1 MADDKKQATTKAEK
15 PPKPQADKPAKA
27 VDKKAVVVV
36 DPKAVPPNAPI
47 KTHIDQLEELT
58 KIDLDTLGDLD
69 TADLRKKMLQ
79 GVYLLEHVLFSQAG
93 FEFKRIQNL
102 RKLIGDVEKEIFDE
116 AKFKNLSESEK
127 LRLYRMM
134 MANMS
139 QSLEF
144 MSNLH
149 KNVTLGIEAVNSI
162 DRIKADKGFMAG
174 APEDNVGVKD
184 EVDAVKNAILE
195 KIAKKLKDPNA
206 RAEGAKAVEVA
217 APNKKPKKK
226 PKKKK
231 KKAKKPH
238 IQKPIEAVPKEN
250 EGGEG

>member
-1 MADDKKQATTKAEK
+1 MADEKKQVPPATPEK
-15 PPKPQADKPAKA
+15 PKKDVKSAPAKPVGVVA
-27 VDKKAVVVV
+27 QVPAVVIQTHVDK
-36 DPKAVPPNAPI
+36 
-47 KTHIDQLEELT
+47 LEELT

-93 FEFKRIQNL
+93 FEFKRIQKL
-102 RKLIGDVEKEIFDE
+102 RNLIGQVESEIFDE
-116 AKFKNLSESEK
+116 AKFKQMSESEK

-139 QSLEF
+139 GSLEF

-174 APEDNVGVKD
+174 APEDEVKD
-184 EVDAVKNAILE
+184 EVDGIRAMLME
-195 KIAKKLKDPNA
+195 KIASKLKDPNA
-206 RAEGAKAVEVA
+206 RTEVI
-217 APNKKPKKK
+217 KVIGDKPKPKPK

-231 KKAKKPH
+231 KPKPKPKP
-238 IQKPIEAVPKEN
+238 KPIPKPATNVPKV
-250 EGGEG
+250 EGNKGGI

>member
-1 MADDKKQATTKAEK
+1 MAEDKKTQPQK
-15 PPKPQADKPAKA
+15 PPKQGKTKT
-27 VDKKAVVVV
+27 VEVVPSSPVQQ
-36 DPKAVPPNAPI
+36 I
-47 KTHIDQLEELT
+47 KDHADQLEQLT
-58 KIDLDTLGDLD
+58 QIDLAQLGDLD

-102 RKLIGDVEKEIFDE
+102 RNLIGDVEKEIFDE
-116 AKFKNLSESEK
+116 KKFKAMSESEK

-134 MANMS
+134 MANMAG
-139 QSLEF
+139 SLEF

-174 APEDNVGVKD
+174 APEDTVKD
-184 EVDAVKNAILE
+184 EVDSVRTLIME
-195 KIAKKLKDPNA
+195 KIAQKTKDPNA
-206 RAEGAKAVEVA
+206 RVET
-217 APNKKPKKK
+217 PK

-231 KKAKKPH
+231 KPPKKKKPKPKPKPKPAT
-238 IQKPIEAVPKEN
+238 QKPVKNVPEN
-250 EGGEG
+250 EGVVKDG